1 MRKKRYCL
9 YLSRPLANKFE
20 QVAMRR
26 KRSKSAFLEDALRQL
41 LEPETHPGVED
52 ALLRRLD
59 VMSRSSGALERELF
73 VIGETLALL
82 VRYFLTITPP
92 LASSEQEAAR
102 LLGKER
108 YQAFLTQIGRRIGAN
123 RRFAAE
129 VLESV
134 RMPASDL
141 FANPAEEQAAARP
154 NGAAPSLTNPPHA
167 DDSAFSTTSHGDDRH
182 G

>member
-20 QVAMRR
+20 LVAMRR
-26 KRSKSAFLEDALRQL
+26 KRSKSAFLEDALRQA
-41 LEPETHPGVED
+41 LEPEAHPGIED

-59 VMSRSSGALERELF
+59 VMSRSSGVLEREVF

-141 FANPAEEQAAARP
+141 FASSTEEPSEARTNGESAPQASDPAFTANSQGE
-154 NGAAPSLTNPPHA
+154 
-167 DDSAFSTTSHGDDRH
+167 DRH

>member
-20 QVAMRR
+20 LVAMRR
-26 KRSKSAFLEDALRQL
+26 KRSKSAFLEDALRQA
-41 LEPETHPGVED
+41 LEPEAHPGIED
-52 ALLRRLD
+52 VLLRRLD
-59 VMSRSSGALERELF
+59 AMSQSGGVLEREIF

-108 YQAFLTQIGRRIGAN
+108 YQAFLTQIGRRLGAN

-129 VLESV
+129 VLETV
-134 RMPASDL
+134 RMPPSDV
-141 FANPAEEQAAARP
+141 FTKPTEEQPGARANGVAASHPTDPA
-154 NGAAPSLTNPPHA
+154 LTAN
-167 DDSAFSTTSHGDDRH
+167 SQGDDHH

>member
-1 MRKKRYCL
+1 MKKKRYCL

-20 QVAMRR
+20 QVAMKR
-26 KRSKSAFLEDALRQL
+26 KRSKSAFLEDALRQV
-41 LEPETHPGVED
+41 LEPEAHPGVED
-52 ALLRRLD
+52 TLLRRLD
-59 VMSRSSGALERELF
+59 GMSRSNGALERELF

-141 FANPAEEQAAARP
+141 FANRQEQGQARS
-154 NGAAPSLTNPPHA
+154 NGATSPDEDHPHKDEPALTA
-167 DDSAFSTTSHGDDRH
+167 TSQGDDHH

>member
-20 QVAMRR
+20 LVAMRR
-26 KRSKSAFLEDALRQL
+26 KRSKSAFLEDALRQA
-41 LEPETHPGVED
+41 LEPEAHLGIED

-59 VMSRSSGALERELF
+59 AMSRSSGALEREIF

-82 VRYFLTITPP
+82 VRYFLTVTPP

-129 VLESV
+129 VLETV

-141 FANPAEEQAAARP
+141 FASPMEEAHA
-154 NGAAPSLTNPPHA
+154 NGAAAPHA
-167 DDSAFSTTSHGDDRH
+167 SDPPLTTNSQGDDHH

>member
-26 KRSKSAFLEDALRQL
+26 KRSKSAFLEDALRQI

-92 LASSEQEAAR
+92 HR
-102 LLGKER
+102 
-108 YQAFLTQIGRRIGAN
+108 AN
-123 RRFAAE
+123 RRQRAC
-129 VLESV
+129 S
-134 RMPASDL
+134 
-141 FANPAEEQAAARP
+141 AR
-154 NGAAPSLTNPPHA
+154 NAIKPSSP
-167 DDSAFSTTSHGDDRH
+167 R
-182 G
+182 

>member
-9 YLSRPLANKFE
+9 YLSRPLASKFDL
-20 QVAMRR
+20 VAMRR
-26 KRSKSAFLEDALRQL
+26 KRSKSAFLEDALRQA
-41 LEPETHPGVED
+41 LEPETHPGIED
-52 ALLRRLD
+52 VLLRRLD
-59 VMSRSSGALERELF
+59 AMNRSAGALEREIF

-129 VLESV
+129 VLETV
-134 RMPASDL
+134 RVPPSDL
-141 FANPAEEQAAARP
+141 FASPTEEQPEARA
-154 NGAAPSLTNPPHA
+154 NGAGPHA
-167 DDSAFSTTSHGDDRH
+167 SDPALTTNSQGDDHH

>member
-1 MRKKRYCL
+1 MK
-9 YLSRPLANKFE
+9 
-20 QVAMRR
+20 R

-41 LEPETHPGVED
+41 LEPEAHPGIED

-59 VMSRSSGALERELF
+59 AMSRSNGALEREIF

-92 LASSEQEAAR
+92 LAPCEQEAAR

-108 YQAFLTQIGRRIGAN
+108 YRAFLTQIGRRIGAN
-123 RRFAAE
+123 RRFASE
-129 VLESV
+129 VLETV

-141 FANPAEEQAAARP
+141 FASPAEETRP
-154 NGAAPSLTNPPHA
+154 GWSANGAAPPDTDAHYAGDTALTAN
-167 DDSAFSTTSHGDDRH
+167 SEGDNRH

>member
-20 QVAMRR
+20 LVAMRR
-26 KRSKSAFLEDALRQL
+26 KRSKSAFLEDALRQA
-41 LEPETHPGVED
+41 LEPEAHPGIED
-52 ALLRRLD
+52 VLLRRLD
-59 VMSRSSGALERELF
+59 MMSRSGGALEREVF

-108 YQAFLTQIGRRIGAN
+108 YQAFLTQIGRRLGAN

-129 VLESV
+129 VLETV
-134 RMPASDL
+134 RMPPSDV
-141 FANPAEEQAAARP
+141 FANPTEEQAEARA
-154 NGAAPSLTNPPHA
+154 NGAAAPHA
-167 DDSAFSTTSHGDDRH
+167 GDPALTANSQGDDRH

>member
-1 MRKKRYCL
+1 MKKKRYCL
-9 YLSRPLANKFE
+9 YLSRPLANTFE
-20 QVAMRR
+20 LVAMRR
-26 KRSKSAFLEDALRQL
+26 KRSKSAFLEDALRQA
-41 LEPETHPGVED
+41 LEPETHPGIED

-59 VMSRSSGALERELF
+59 AMSRSGGALEREVF

-108 YQAFLTQIGRRIGAN
+108 YQAFLTQIGRRLGAN

-129 VLESV
+129 LLETV
-134 RMPASDL
+134 RMPPSDV
-141 FANPAEEQAAARP
+141 FANPAAEQPDERA
-154 NGAAPSLTNPPHA
+154 NGAAAHHASDPALTTQNQ
-167 DDSAFSTTSHGDDRH
+167 GDDRH

>member
-20 QVAMRR
+20 QVAMKR
-26 KRSKSAFLEDALRQL
+26 KRSKSAFLEDALRQV

-59 VMSRSSGALERELF
+59 GMSRANGAMERELF

-92 LASSEQEAAR
+92 LASSEQEVAR

-134 RMPASDL
+134 RMPASDV
-141 FANPAEEQAAARP
+141 FANPEDQGQARS
-154 NGAAPSLTNPPHA
+154 NGATPPDTGTPHQDESALTA
-167 DDSAFSTTSHGDDRH
+167 TSQGDDRH